1 MKKNIVNLCLLFFIS
16 WSVNKELSKEPII
29 EILNKNIDVNGGIL
43 QIKFTN
49 DSKNNLFLLINEN
62 PNYYKNF
69 VYINYKKLT
78 STIKL
83 IIEDDKEEDV
93 KYIIGG
99 NTMHDQD
106 LGLDE
111 NEIIKNKYNQPQIRK
126 INSKGEYI
134 LSVPFYTKYEE
145 NFSNFYYKYS
155 FKKNKTYYL
164 KIHYE
169 INHLVRDSLR
179 RNGINIYEKS
189 IYSNKIQILN

>member
-1 MKKNIVNLCLLFFIS
+1 MKKYIVNLCLLFFVS
-16 WSVNKELSKEPII
+16 CSVNKELFKEPTI
-29 EILNKNIDVNGGIL
+29 EILNNNIDVNGGIL
-43 QIKFTN
+43 HIKFTN

-69 VYINYKKLT
+69 IFINYKKLT

-83 IIEDDKEEDV
+83 IIVDDKEEDV
-93 KYIIGG
+93 GYIIGG

-106 LGLDE
+106 LSRDE

-145 NFSNFYYKYS
+145 NFSNFYYEYS
-155 FKKNKTYYL
+155 FEKNKTYYL
-164 KIHYE
+164 KVHYE
-169 INHLVRDSLR
+169 VEPIIRDSL
-179 RNGINIYEKS
+179 NKKDIYKKL
-189 IYSNKIQILN
+189 IYSNKIQILQ